1 MLQLSRESDRRPAA
15 LVASCN
21 SRCLEALKSNVYYD
35 FTAPGHRVLRSIA
48 NSYLRLWGRAC
59 RGCHVARSDP
69 TADGPSS
76 EAEVRAALARLIA
89 SGALGK
95 SGQLAHFLTYVV
107 EEALAGRAERIKA
120 YTIAVDALGRDT
132 RFDPQAD
139 PIVRV
144 EAGRLRRALESY
156 YAAAGRD
163 EPIVIELPRGS
174 YIPAFQRNTARYR
187 AIARAQGLRRK
198 AVDLLRAN
206 YRLLLLIVVIAA
218 IVSLVLDIAEMLIEK
233 LF

>member
-1 MLQLSRESDRRPAA
+1 
-15 LVASCN
+15 VA
-21 SRCLEALKSNVYYD
+21 
-35 FTAPGHRVLRSIA
+35 G
-48 NSYLRLWGRAC
+48 
-59 RGCHVARSDP
+59 SDP
-69 TADGPSS
+69 RGDESPF
-76 EAEVRAALARLIA
+76 EVEVRAALARLIA

-107 EEALAGRAERIKA
+107 EETLAGRAERIKA
-120 YTIAVDALGRDT
+120 YTIAVDALGRDA

-156 YAAAGRD
+156 YATAGRD

-174 YIPAFQRNTARYR
+174 YIPVFQRNTARYR
-187 AIARAQGLRRK
+187 AIARVQGLRRK
-198 AVDLLRAN
+198 AVDMLRAN
-206 YRLLLLIVVIAA
+206 YRLLLLIVAIAT
-218 IVSLVLDIAEMLIEK
+218 IVSLVLNLAEMLIDK